1 MPILK
6 HVTDV
11 DIPSNCVSILL
22 GELLE
27 KKKCVKFT
35 LVLFLEGWNLI
46 SVVSDIHEFL
56 CGISASLHLHVLSFP
71 KGLNF

>member
-6 HVTDV
+6 PVTDV

-22 GELLE
+22 GDLL
-27 KKKCVKFT
+27 KKKKFVKFT

-46 SVVSDIHEFL
+46 SVASDTHEFL
-56 CGISASLHLHVLSFP
+56 CGISASLHLYVLSFP
-71 KGLNF
+71 REVNF